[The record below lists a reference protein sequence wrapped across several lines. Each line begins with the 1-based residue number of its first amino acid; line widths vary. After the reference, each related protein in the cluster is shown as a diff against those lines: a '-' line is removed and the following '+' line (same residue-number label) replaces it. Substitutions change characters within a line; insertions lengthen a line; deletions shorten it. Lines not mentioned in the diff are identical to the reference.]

1 MTSRSIHV
9 LPAATDNDND
19 NAARDGEWAL
29 TIEGMD
35 GMDGMGEGEEATAL
49 HFPTQEA
56 AIAAGW
62 TRARQDGVS
71 LCIHGRDGLVRERKI
86 YCREARTISR
96 LGH

>member
-9 LPAATDNDND
+9 LPAATDND

-35 GMDGMGEGEEATAL
+35 GMGDGEEATAL

-56 AIAAGW
+56 AIAEGW
-62 TRARQDGVS
+62 TRARQAGVS

-86 YCREARTISR
+86 YCRAAGTMSR
-96 LGH
+96 PGH

>member
-9 LPAATDNDND
+9 LPAATDNDN
-19 NAARDGEWAL
+19 AAREGEWAL
-29 TIEGMD
+29 TIQ
-35 GMDGMGEGEEATAL
+35 GMDGMGDDEEATAL

-62 TRARQDGVS
+62 MRARQDGVS
-71 LCIHGRDGLVRERKI
+71 LCIHGRDGLVRERRI
-86 YCREARTISR
+86 YCRDPRAMSR

>member
-9 LPAATDNDND
+9 LPASTGDSEYAS
-19 NAARDGEWAL
+19 EEQWAL
-29 TIEGMD
+29 TIEGLESGPD
-35 GMDGMGEGEEATAL
+35 DAAL

-62 TRARQDGVS
+62 MRAREDGVP

-86 YCREARTISR
+86 YCRDARGNAR
-96 LGH
+96 LGR

>member
-9 LPAATDNDND
+9 LPATTDGTDYATE
-19 NAARDGEWAL
+19 GEWAL
-29 TIEGMD
+29 TIEGLESGPD
-35 GMDGMGEGEEATAL
+35 AAAL

-62 TRARQDGVS
+62 MRAREDGVP

-86 YCREARTISR
+86 YCRDLRGNTR

>member
-9 LPAATDNDND
+9 LPATTGDSEYASE
-19 NAARDGEWAL
+19 GEWAL
-29 TIEGMD
+29 TIEGLESGPD
-35 GMDGMGEGEEATAL
+35 DAAL

-62 TRARQDGVS
+62 MRAREDGVS

-86 YCREARTISR
+86 YCRDARGNTR
-96 LGH
+96 LSH

>member
-9 LPAATDNDND
+9 LPAATEND

-35 GMDGMGEGEEATAL
+35 GMDGMGADEEATAL

-62 TRARQDGVS
+62 MRARQEGVS

-86 YCREARTISR
+86 YCRDPRAISR

>member
-9 LPAATDNDND
+9 LPAATDNDN
-19 NAARDGEWAL
+19 AARDGEWAL
-29 TIEGMD
+29 TIEGI
-35 GMDGMGEGEEATAL
+35 DGMGDGEDATAL

-62 TRARQDGVS
+62 RRARQDGVS
-71 LCIHGRDGLVRERKI
+71 LCIHGRDGLVRERRI
-86 YCREARTISR
+86 YCRDPRAMSR

>member
-9 LPAATDNDND
+9 LPAATDNTEY
-19 NAARDGEWAL
+19 AGDGAWAL
-29 TIEGMD
+29 TIEGLEKGGD
-35 GMDGMGEGEEATAL
+35 DTAL

-62 TRARQDGVS
+62 MRAREDGLP

-86 YCREARTISR
+86 YCRDARGTASI
-96 LGH
+96 GY

>member
-9 LPAATDNDND
+9 LPAATENDND

-35 GMDGMGEGEEATAL
+35 GMGADEEATAL

-62 TRARQDGVS
+62 VRARRDGVP

-86 YCREARTISR
+86 YCRDASTMSGLR
-96 LGH
+96 H

>member
-9 LPAATDNDND
+9 LPAASGHDD
-19 NAARDGEWAL
+19 AARDGEWAL

-35 GMDGMGEGEEATAL
+35 GMAADAQAMAV

-62 TRARQDGVS
+62 VRARQDGVS
-71 LCIHGRDGLVRERKI
+71 LCIHGRDGLVRERRI
-86 YCREARTISR
+86 YCRDPGTMSR

>member
-9 LPAATDNDND
+9 LPAATDNTEY
-19 NAARDGEWAL
+19 AGDGGWAL
-29 TIEGMD
+29 TIEGLESAGD
-35 GMDGMGEGEEATAL
+35 DTAL

-62 TRARQDGVS
+62 MRAREDGLP

-86 YCREARTISR
+86 YCRDARGTARI
-96 LGH
+96 GY

>member
-9 LPAATDNDND
+9 LPAATGDTDY
-19 NAARDGEWAL
+19 ASEGGWAL
-29 TIEGMD
+29 TIEGMESGAD
-35 GMDGMGEGEEATAL
+35 DAAL

-62 TRARQDGVS
+62 MRAREDGVP

-86 YCREARTISR
+86 YCRDSRSNIR

>member
-9 LPAATDNDND
+9 LPAPTDNDDDNA
-19 NAARDGEWAL
+19 NAARDGAWAL

-35 GMDGMGEGEEATAL
+35 GMGDGEDATAL

-62 TRARQDGVS
+62 VRARQHGVP

-86 YCREARTISR
+86 YCRDTRAMPGLR
-96 LGH
+96 H

>member
-9 LPAATDNDND
+9 LPAATG
-19 NAARDGEWAL
+19 NAEYASEGEWAL
-29 TIEGMD
+29 TIEGMESGAD
-35 GMDGMGEGEEATAL
+35 DAAL

-62 TRARQDGVS
+62 MRAREDGVP

-86 YCREARTISR
+86 YCRDTRGNIR

>member
-9 LPAATDNDND
+9 LPAATDNTEYTG
-19 NAARDGEWAL
+19 DGRWAL
-29 TIEGMD
+29 AIEGLENGGD
-35 GMDGMGEGEEATAL
+35 DTAL

-62 TRARQDGVS
+62 MRAREDGLP

-86 YCREARTISR
+86 YCRDARSTARI
-96 LGH
+96 GC